1 MSPVTLTYYL
11 VSFSILFVV
20 VVQSVSGVE
29 LFATAGAAWSTP
41 GFPILHNLSEFAQT
55 HVH

>member
-1 MSPVTLTYYL
+1 MA
-11 VSFSILFVV
+11 V
-20 VVQSVSGVE
+20 VVQLVSGVE